1 MYTTLLILLL
11 APRPAPPVDYDNLPA
26 RQQFGQAAARGR
38 AWVEVQRERHAIV
51 LAAARGRAFAQAAR
65 ARAFALQARERG
77 WIAEDLT

>member
-1 MYTTLLILLL
+1 MPEKCLLVTGSLRI
-11 APRPAPPVDYDNLPA
+11 PRHC
-26 RQQFGQAAARGR
+26 
-38 AWVEVQRERHAIV
+38 ECKVQRERHATV